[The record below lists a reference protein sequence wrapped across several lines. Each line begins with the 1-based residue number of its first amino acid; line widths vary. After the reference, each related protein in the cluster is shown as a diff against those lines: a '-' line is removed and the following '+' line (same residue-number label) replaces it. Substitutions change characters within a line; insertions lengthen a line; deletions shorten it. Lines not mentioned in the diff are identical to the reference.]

1 MFDFSAL
8 KTTGMEIVFTKQNGE
23 ERTMRCTTNMSVIP
37 TSQHPTGRMNG
48 YTRNTAMRVYDIDK
62 QAWRSFYVNTVKSAK
77 AL

>member
-23 ERTMRCTTNMSVIP
+23 DRTMRCTTNMNVIP
-37 TSQHPTGRMNG
+37 QNEHPKGVMNG
-48 YTRNTAMRVYDIDK
+48 YTRNNAIRVYDIDK
-62 QAWRSFYVNTVKSAK
+62 QAWRSFYANTVKSAK

>member
-23 ERTMRCTTNMSVIP
+23 ERTMRCTTNMNVIP
-37 TSQHPTGRMNG
+37 EQERPTGKYQVLNS
-48 YTRNTAMRVYDIDK
+48 AIRVYDIDK
-62 QAWRSFYVNTVKSAK
+62 QAWRSFYANTVKSAK